1 MAQAQRDISQALQ
14 DERKRL
20 LIHATIRA
28 IAVHGLSNLTLA
40 KVAELAGQTA
50 GTVSFHFSSKETL
63 LLTTLRHLAEEFE
76 QAIARSVESA
86 GADPRR
92 RLQALVD
99 VHLDAAISDPAKIA
113 VWYAFMGEAGARK
126 DYQKI
131 CRERDSSYYQTVL
144 ALCREILALRAS
156 RELPDGEAVACGL
169 VGLIDQVWQE
179 ILFEG
184 DSYDRKAATRRC
196 RAYLASVFPWAFD
209 LPAAH
214 GSALA
219 QTPATDGLVYTL
231 PAWVYRNEE
240 FFRLEKEHL
249 FMPAWQIVCH
259 TSDLPQPGS
268 YVSFELMKERAFVIR
283 DKDGTIRAFHNVC
296 PHRAHSL
303 VQNSQGR
310 CGGRLTCPYHGWT
323 FALDGRRVGVS
334 APETF
339 RPHDRNRF
347 GLKELECDIL
357 FGFVFL
363 RFRPGGRS
371 VAEHFAPVRDEFAKY
386 RTEEMA
392 PEDRWAAADGS
403 FWEEVVDVDWK
414 NAVENYVEDYHFPT
428 GHKGLSALMEA
439 DYDRDPLPGGMVR
452 LSHRMR
458 EEPLRNWSVQ
468 RYHKLLPKY
477 AHLPAGMQ
485 RRWTYFGM
493 FPNVYFDLFPEK
505 MDFMQMIPLTPG
517 RMLLRGRCYARP
529 DEGRE
534 TRACRFLSDRIN
546 ARVQDED
553 NRLTAEVQRG
563 LSTGAYGR
571 GILSDKEILVRH
583 FQDWVRERVPV
594 SRLSEEPAPGTVAR
608 VNAEMM
614 AV

>member
-1 MAQAQRDISQALQ
+1 MAQAQSHISQALQ

-63 LLTTLRHLAEEFE
+63 LLTTLRHVAEEFE
-76 QAIARSVESA
+76 GALARAVESA
-86 GADPRR
+86 GMEPRR

-99 VHLDAAISDPAKIA
+99 AHLDPGLSNPPKVA
-113 VWYAFMGEAGARK
+113 VWYAFMAEAASRK
-126 DYQKI
+126 DYQAI
-131 CRERDSSYYQTVL
+131 CRERDSSYYETVL
-144 ALCREILALRAS
+144 KLCREILGSRA
-156 RELPDGEAVACGL
+156 LPDGEAVAYGL
-169 VGLIDQVWQE
+169 IGLIDQIWQE

-184 DSYDRKAATRRC
+184 EPYDRNVAARRC

-209 LPAAH
+209 LPGASPAHAA
-214 GSALA
+214 S
-219 QTPATDGLVYTL
+219 PATDGLVYTL
-231 PAWVYRNEE
+231 PAWVYRSEE
-240 FFRLEKEHL
+240 FLRLEKEHV

-259 TSDLPQPGS
+259 VSDLPQPGS

-303 VQNSQGR
+303 VQGSQGR

-323 FALDGRRVGVS
+323 FAMDGRRLGVS

-339 RPHDRNRF
+339 RPHDRSRF
-347 GLKELECDIL
+347 GLKELECEIL

-363 RFRPGGRS
+363 RFRHGGMA
-371 VAEHFAPVRDEFAKY
+371 VAEHFAPVLEEFRKY
-386 RTEEMA
+386 RSEEMV
-392 PEDRWAAADGS
+392 PEDRWAAADGT
-403 FWEEVVDVDWK
+403 FWEEIVDVDWK
-414 NAVENYVEDYHFPT
+414 NAVENYVEDYHFPM

-439 DYDRDPLPGGMVR
+439 DYDRDPLPGGLVR

-468 RYHKLLPKY
+468 RYHKLLPRY

-505 MDFMQMIPLTPG
+505 MDFMQMIPIAPG
-517 RMLLRGRCYARP
+517 KMLLRGRCYARP

-546 ARVQDED
+546 ARVQYED
-553 NRLTAEVQRG
+553 NLLTSEVQKG

-571 GILSDKEILVRH
+571 GILSDKEVLVKH
-583 FQDWVRERVPV
+583 FQDWVREKIPV
-594 SRLSEEPAPGTVAR
+594 SRLQDEPAPGTMAR
-608 VNAEMM
+608 INAEMS
-614 AV
+614 AL

>member
-1 MAQAQRDISQALQ
+1 MAQPQSHVSQALQ

-76 QAIARSVESA
+76 QALARALESVGS
-86 GADPRR
+86 DPRR

-113 VWYAFMGEAGARK
+113 VWYAFMAEASARK

-131 CRERDSSYYQTVL
+131 CRERDSSYYETVL
-144 ALCREILALRAS
+144 GLCREILGARA
-156 RELPDGEAVACGL
+156 LPDGEAVAYGL
-169 VGLIDQVWQE
+169 VGLIDQIWQE

-184 DSYDRKAATRRC
+184 ETYDRAAAARRC
-196 RAYLASVFPWAFD
+196 QAYLASVFSWAFD
-209 LPAAH
+209 LPGVPPLARATAPAA
-214 GSALA
+214 
-219 QTPATDGLVYTL
+219 DGLVYTL
-231 PAWVYRNEE
+231 PSWVYRSDE

-249 FMPAWQIVCH
+249 FMPSWQIVCH

-303 VQNSQGR
+303 VQSSQGR

-339 RPHDRNRF
+339 RPHDRSRF
-347 GLKELECDIL
+347 GLKELECEVL

-371 VAEHFAPVRDEFAKY
+371 VNEHFAPVLEEFAKY
-386 RTEEMA
+386 RTEEMV
-392 PEDRWAAADGS
+392 PEDRWAAAGGG

-414 NAVENYVEDYHFPT
+414 NAVENYVEDYHFPM

-439 DYDRDPLPGGMVR
+439 DYDRDSLPEGLVR

-458 EEPLRNWSVQ
+458 EKPLRNWSVQ
-468 RYHKLLPKY
+468 RYHKLLPRY
-477 AHLPAGMQ
+477 AHLPVDMQ

-493 FPNVYFDLFPEK
+493 FPNTYFDLFPEK
-505 MDFMQMIPLTPG
+505 MDFMQMIPLAPG
-517 RMLLRGRCYARP
+517 KMLLRGRCYARP

-553 NRLTAEVQRG
+553 NLLTSEVQKG
-563 LSTGAYGR
+563 LSSSGYGR

-583 FQDWVRERVPV
+583 FQDWVRGRLPV
-594 SRLSEEPAPGTVAR
+594 SGLQDEPAPGTAAR
-608 VNAEMM
+608 VNLEMM
-614 AV
+614 AG